1 MNATAAQ
8 WIGCREHQEDAYNVK
23 HFPEGTLA
31 IVCDGMG
38 GHCCGD
44 LAAAAA
50 VAAFTKAFTA
60 SVSCRKEVPAR
71 LHSALTAANEAVG
84 RIFAG
89 SSQYGGTTLTALYAS
104 GTLLWWV
111 SVGDSPLMLWR
122 GNHLQRLNA
131 DHSFRSVYEEYAHQ
145 GAISF
150 TEAMS
155 QGHML
160 RSALTGE
167 EIPMVDL
174 PHRAHILLPGDRLVL
189 ASDGVEHLFFS
200 SLLSND
206 ARQALSSPFTQSAAA
221 VVEACRA
228 LGDPYADNT
237 TVVLLEV

>member
-8 WIGCREHQEDAYNVK
+8 WIGCRDHQEDAYDVQ

-31 IVCDGMG
+31 VVCDGMG

-44 LAAAAA
+44 LAATTA
-50 VAAFTKAFTA
+50 VAAFTQAFTA
-60 SVSCRKEVPAR
+60 SFSRREEIPAC
-71 LHSALTAANEAVG
+71 LHVALMAANAAVG
-84 RIFAG
+84 RLFAG
-89 SSQYGGTTLTALYAS
+89 GTQYGGTTLTALYAS
-104 GTLLWWV
+104 GSLLWWV

-131 DHSFRSVYEEYAHQ
+131 DHSFRSVYEEFAHK

-167 EIPMVDL
+167 DIPMMDL
-174 PHRAHILLPGDRLVL
+174 PRRAHILLPGDRLVL
-189 ASDGVEHLFFS
+189 ASDGVEHLLFT
-200 SLLSND
+200 SLLSNN
-206 ARQALSSPFTQSAAA
+206 ARQALSSPFTQAAAA

-228 LGDPYADNT
+228 IGDPYADNT

>member
-8 WIGCREHQEDAYNVK
+8 WIGCRDHQEDAYGVK
-23 HFPEGTLA
+23 HFPGGTLA

-44 LAAAAA
+44 LAAKTAAA
-50 VAAFTKAFTA
+50 AFAGVFAAPP
-60 SVSCRKEVPAR
+60 SDQEEVPER
-71 LHSALTAANEAVG
+71 LHAALMAANEAVG

-89 SSQYGGTTLTALYAS
+89 GTQYGGTTLTALYAS
-104 GTLLWWV
+104 GSLLWWV

-131 DHSFRSVYEEYAHQ
+131 DHSMRAVYEEFAHQ

-150 TEAMS
+150 KDAMS

-174 PHRAHILLPGDRLVL
+174 SRRAHILLPGDRLVL
-189 ASDGVEHLFFS
+189 ASDGVEHLLFTP
-200 SLLSND
+200 LLSTE
-206 ARQALSSPFTQSAAA
+206 AKLALSSPFTQAAAA

-228 LGDPYADNT
+228 IGDPYADNA